1 MGVIKALRVASIAVV
16 LIALACSA
24 LACSPS
30 EQNVLQGPTS
40 LLVLPDDGA
49 HVLLQLLRHA
59 EHSIDLMVYL
69 LSSEEIIE
77 ALAAARQR
85 GVQVRVLLEEK
96 PVGGGEYNRLA
107 SQRLAAAGVRVR
119 WTSPAFRFTHAKVII
134 VDAEQASIMTLN
146 LTASSF
152 RSNREFAIIVE
163 DPGVVSSLQD
173 LFQSDWER
181 APSPEFGLPLVIS
194 PGNARNILHDL
205 IASAHQSLEVYVLSL
220 EDDSIAGALA
230 DAARRGVRVR
240 LITNPPSARDPY
252 ADERAILRESGG
264 IIGFLA
270 YPDVHAKVIVVDG
283 QRAFVGSQNLTATS
297 LDQNRE
303 VGIVTDDPAVLRR
316 LRQTFETDWSQVTLD
331 QSAAYLMTDAA

>member
-1 MGVIKALRVASIAVV
+1 MGVIKALRVAFIAVA
-16 LIALACSA
+16 LIAP
-24 LACSPS
+24 ACSPS
-30 EQNVLQGPTS
+30 GQNVLQGPTS
-40 LLVLPDDGA
+40 LIVTPDHGA
-49 HVLLQLLRHA
+49 RELLQLLRRA
-59 EHSIDLMVYL
+59 ETSIDLMVYL
-69 LSSEEIIE
+69 LSSAEIIE
-77 ALAAARQR
+77 ELAAARQR
-85 GVQVRVLLEEK
+85 GVQVRVLLEEN

-134 VDAEQASIMTLN
+134 VDAARAAIMTLN

-152 RSNREFAIIVE
+152 RSNREFALIVE
-163 DPGVVSSLQD
+163 DPAVVNSLHV
-173 LFQSDWER
+173 LFQSDWEHV
-181 APSPEFGLPLVIS
+181 PSPEFGLPLVIS
-194 PGNARNILHDL
+194 PGNARSIVHDL

-220 EDDSIAGALA
+220 EDDAIAEALA

-240 LITNPPSARDPY
+240 LITNPPSERDPY
-252 ADERAILRESGG
+252 ADERASLRENGG

-303 VGIVTDDPAVLRR
+303 VGIVTDDPSVLRQ
-316 LRQTFETDWSQVTLD
+316 LRQTFAADWSQVALE
-331 QSAAYLMTDAA
+331 QSAAFLRNDAA